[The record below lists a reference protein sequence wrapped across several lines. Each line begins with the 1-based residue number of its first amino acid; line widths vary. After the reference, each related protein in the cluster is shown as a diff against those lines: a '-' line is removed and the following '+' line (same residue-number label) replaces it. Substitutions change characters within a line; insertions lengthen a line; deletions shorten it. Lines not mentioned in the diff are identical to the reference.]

1 MKNWINYHHLLYFK
15 LIAEEQ
21 SVSKAAEKLRLS
33 QSTLSA
39 QLKQFEETL
48 GVKLFDRQHKKLN
61 LTDQG
66 KVTLDYAK
74 NIFSMG
80 NELFEVLNDKMTP
93 SRTSL
98 QVGALDSIPKQV
110 TLEITKEAFKIGKCH
125 VSIVEGKADE
135 IFREL
140 VAHKLDLVISNY
152 IPTAIEIKGLVHR
165 VLSKQVVS
173 VFGAEKFTP
182 LRNDFPESI
191 EGQPFIMPTY
201 DSKLRYDLEHWLKTR
216 SIKIDSV
223 AESQDIGLKKLM
235 AVDGLGLIP
244 AASHTVTRQVLN
256 GELFEIGKLTS
267 MYEELSIVSA
277 QRKIE
282 NPIAK
287 VLFKTF
293 SLGPS

>member
-15 LIAEEQ
+15 LIAEED

-48 GVKLFDRQHKKLN
+48 GVKLFERQHKRLI

-66 KVTLDYAK
+66 KVALDYAK

-80 NELFEVLNDKMTP
+80 NELFEVLNDKIVP

-98 QVGALDSIPKQV
+98 HVGALDSVPKQV
-110 TLEITKEAFKIGKCH
+110 TLQITKEAFKIGKCH
-125 VSIVEGKADE
+125 VSIIEGKADE

-140 VAHKLDLVISNY
+140 IAHKLDLVITNY
-152 IPTAIEIKGLVHR
+152 IPTAIEVKGLVHR
-165 VLSKQVVS
+165 VLSNRVVS
-173 VFGAEKFTP
+173 VFGSEKYKP
-182 LRNDFPESI
+182 LRKGFPDSL

-216 SIKIDSV
+216 KLKVDPV

-235 AVDGLGLIP
+235 AIDGLGLIP
-244 AASHTVTRQVLN
+244 AASHTVNRQVLK

-267 MYEELSIVSA
+267 MNEEIFLVTA
-277 QRKIE
+277 QRRIE

-293 SLGPS
+293 GV

>member
-15 LIAEEQ
+15 LIAEED
-21 SVSKAAEKLRLS
+21 SVSKAAKKLRLS
-33 QSTLSA
+33 QSTLSV

-48 GVKLFDRQHKKLN
+48 GVKLFDRHHKKLV

-74 NIFSMG
+74 SIFSLG

-93 SRTSL
+93 SRTTL
-98 QVGALDSIPKQV
+98 HVGALDSVPKQI
-110 TLEITKEAFKIGKCH
+110 TLQITKAAFKIGKCH
-125 VSIVEGKADE
+125 VSILEGKADV

-140 VAHKLDLVISNY
+140 TAHKLDLAISNF
-152 IPTAIEIKGLVHR
+152 IPTAVEVKGLVHR
-165 VLSKQVVS
+165 VISDRVVS
-173 VFGAEKFTP
+173 VFGAASFKI
-182 LRNDFPESI
+182 LRKGFPESLQ
-191 EGQPFIMPTY
+191 GQPFIMPTY
-201 DSKLRYDLEHWLKTR
+201 DSKMRYDLDHWLRTR
-216 SIKIDSV
+216 AIKVDAV

-235 AVDGLGLIP
+235 AIDGLGLIP
-244 AASHTVTRQVLN
+244 AATHTVNRQILN

-267 MYEELSIVSA
+267 MNEELYLVSA

-287 VLFKTF
+287 ILFKAF
-293 SLGPS
+293 SV

>member
-15 LIAEEQ
+15 LIAEED
-21 SVSKAAEKLRLS
+21 SVSKAARKLRLS
-33 QSTLSA
+33 QSTLSV

-48 GVKLFDRQHKKLN
+48 GVQLFERHHKRLV

-74 NIFSMG
+74 SIFSLG

-93 SRTSL
+93 SRTTL
-98 QVGALDSIPKQV
+98 HVGALDSVPKQV
-110 TLEITKEAFKIGKCH
+110 TLQITKAAFKIGNCH
-125 VSIVEGKADE
+125 VSILEGKADE

-140 VAHKLDLVISNY
+140 TAHKLDLVISNF
-152 IPTAIEIKGLVHR
+152 IPTAIEVKGLVHR
-165 VLSKQVVS
+165 VLSNRVVS
-173 VFGAEKFTP
+173 IFGAENFKV
-182 LRNDFPESI
+182 LRRDFPDSLQ
-191 EGQPFIMPTY
+191 GQPFIMPTY
-201 DSKLRYDLEHWLKTR
+201 DSKMRYDLDHWLRTR
-216 SIKIDSV
+216 AIKVDAV

-235 AVDGLGLIP
+235 AIDGLGLIP
-244 AASHTVTRQVLN
+244 AATHAVNRQILN

-267 MYEELSIVSA
+267 MNEELYLVSA

-287 VLFKTF
+287 LLFKTF
-293 SLGPS
+293 NV

>member
-1 MKNWINYHHLLYFK
+1 MRNWINYHHLLYFK
-15 LIAEEQ
+15 LIAEED

-39 QLKQFEETL
+39 QLKQFEDTL
-48 GVKLFDRQHKKLN
+48 GVKLFERHHKKLV

-66 KVTLDYAK
+66 KVTLEYAK

-93 SRTSL
+93 SRISL
-98 QVGALDSIPKQV
+98 HVGALDSVPKQV
-110 TLEITKEAFKIGKCH
+110 TLQITKEAFKIGKCH
-125 VSIVEGKADE
+125 VSIIEGRADE

-140 VAHKLDLVISNY
+140 TAHRLDLVITNF
-152 IPTAIEIKGLVHR
+152 IPTAIEVKGLVHR
-165 VLSKQVVS
+165 VLSNRVVS
-173 VFGAEKFTP
+173 IFGAEKFKP
-182 LRNDFPESI
+182 LRKGFPESI
-191 EGQPFIMPTY
+191 QGQPFIMPTY
-201 DSKLRYDLEHWLKTR
+201 DSKMRYNLEHWLKTR
-216 SIKIDSV
+216 SIKIDAV

-235 AVDGLGLIP
+235 AIDGLGLIP
-244 AASHTVTRQVLN
+244 AASHTVNRQVLS

-267 MYEELSIVSA
+267 MHEELYLVSA

-287 VLFKTF
+287 ALFKTF
-293 SLGPS
+293 EV

>member
-15 LIAEEQ
+15 LIAEEN

-39 QLKQFEETL
+39 QLKQFEDTL
-48 GVKLFDRQHKKLN
+48 GVRLFERQHKKLI

-66 KVTLDYAK
+66 RITLDYAK
-74 NIFSMG
+74 SIFNMG
-80 NELFEVLNDKMTP
+80 NELFEVLNDQMTP

-98 QVGALDSIPKQV
+98 HVGALDSVPKQV
-110 TLEITKEAFKIGKCH
+110 TLQMTKEAFKIGKCH
-125 VSIVEGKADE
+125 VSIMEGRADE

-140 VAHKLDLVISNY
+140 SAHRLDLVVTNFM
-152 IPTAIEIKGLVHR
+152 PTAADIKGLVHR
-165 VLSKQVVS
+165 VISNQSVS
-173 VFGAEKFTP
+173 IFGAQKFKP
-182 LRNDFPESI
+182 LRKNFPESI

-201 DSKLRYDLEHWLKTR
+201 DSQLRYDLEHWLKTR
-216 SIKIDSV
+216 SIKVDSV

-244 AASHTVTRQVLN
+244 AAAHTVNRQVLS

-267 MYEELSIVSA
+267 LHEKLFLVSA
-277 QRKIE
+277 QRKVE
-282 NPIAK
+282 NHVARA
-287 VLFKTF
+287 LFKSF
-293 SLGPS
+293 EL

>member
-15 LIAEEQ
+15 LIAEED

-39 QLKQFEETL
+39 QLKQFEDTM
-48 GVKLFDRQHKKLN
+48 GVKLFERNHKKLT

-66 KVTLDYAK
+66 RVTLDYAK
-74 NIFSMG
+74 NIFSLG
-80 NELFEVLNDKMTP
+80 NELYEVLNDKMTP
-93 SRTSL
+93 SRVSL

-110 TLEITKEAFKIGKCH
+110 TLQITKAAYKVGKCH
-125 VSIVEGKADE
+125 VSVLEGKADE

-140 VAHKLDLVISNY
+140 TAHKLDLVISNF
-152 IPTAIEIKGLVHR
+152 IPTATDIKGLVHR
-165 VLSKQVVS
+165 TLSNRVVS
-173 VFGAEKFTP
+173 LFGAEKYKP
-182 LRNDFPESI
+182 LRKGFPESI
-191 EGQPFIMPTY
+191 VGQPMIMPTY
-201 DSKLRYDLEHWLKTR
+201 DSKLRYDLDHWLKTR
-216 SIKIDSV
+216 SIKIDPV

-235 AVDGLGLIP
+235 AIDGIGLIP
-244 AASHTVTRQVLN
+244 AATHTVNRQILG

-267 MYEELSIVSA
+267 IHEELFLVSA

-287 VLFKTF
+287 ELFKSF
-293 SLGPS
+293 EV

>member
-1 MKNWINYHHLLYFK
+1 MRNWINYHHLLYFK
-15 LIAEEQ
+15 IIAEED

-39 QLKQFEETL
+39 QLKQFEDTL
-48 GVKLFDRQHKKLN
+48 GVMLFERHHKKLV

-98 QVGALDSIPKQV
+98 HVGALDSIPKQV
-110 TLEITKEAFKIGKCH
+110 TLQITKEAFKIGKCH
-125 VSIVEGKADE
+125 VSIIEGKSDE

-140 VAHKLDLVISNY
+140 TAHRIDLVITNF
-152 IPTAIEIKGLVHR
+152 IPTAIELKGLVHR
-165 VLSKQVVS
+165 VLSNRVVS
-173 VFGAEKFTP
+173 LFGAKKFIS
-182 LRNDFPESI
+182 LRKGFPESI
-191 EGQPFIMPTY
+191 QGQPFIMPTY
-201 DSKLRYDLEHWLKTR
+201 DSKMRYDLEHWLKTR
-216 SIKIDSV
+216 SIKVDPV

-235 AVDGLGLIP
+235 AIEGLGLIP
-244 AASHTVTRQVLN
+244 AAIHTVNRQVLS

-267 MYEELSIVSA
+267 MYEELHLVSA

-287 VLFKTF
+287 ILFKTF
-293 SLGPS
+293 EV

>member
-15 LIAEEQ
+15 LIAEED

-39 QLKQFEETL
+39 QLKQFEDTL
-48 GVKLFDRQHKKLN
+48 GVKLFDRQHKKLI

-74 NIFSMG
+74 NIFAMG

-93 SRTSL
+93 SRTTL
-98 QVGALDSIPKQV
+98 HVGALDSVPKQV
-110 TLEITKEAFKIGKCH
+110 TLQITKDAFKIDKCH
-125 VSIVEGKADE
+125 VSIIEGKSDE

-140 VAHKLDLVISNY
+140 IAHKLDLVITNY
-152 IPTAIEIKGLVHR
+152 IPTATNVKGLVHR
-165 VLSKQVVS
+165 VLSNRVVS
-173 VFGAEKFTP
+173 VFGSEKYKV
-182 LRNDFPESI
+182 LRKGFPDSLED
-191 EGQPFIMPTY
+191 QPFIMPTY

-216 SIKIDSV
+216 SIKVDPV

-235 AVDGLGLIP
+235 AIDGLGLIP
-244 AASHTVTRQVLN
+244 AAIHTVNRQILN
-256 GELFEIGKLTS
+256 GELFEIGKLSTIN
-267 MYEELSIVSA
+267 EELYLVSA
-277 QRKIE
+277 QRRIE

-287 VLFKTF
+287 ALFKTF
-293 SLGPS
+293 AL

>member
-1 MKNWINYHHLLYFK
+1 MRNWINYHHLLYFK
-15 LIAEEQ
+15 LIAEED

-39 QLKQFEETL
+39 QLKQFEDTL
-48 GVKLFDRQHKKLN
+48 GVKLFERHHKKLV

-66 KVTLDYAK
+66 KVTLEYAK

-93 SRTSL
+93 SRISL
-98 QVGALDSIPKQV
+98 HVGALDSVPKQV
-110 TLEITKEAFKIGKCH
+110 TLQITKEAFKIGKCH
-125 VSIVEGKADE
+125 VSIIEGRADE

-140 VAHKLDLVISNY
+140 TAHRLDLVITNF
-152 IPTAIEIKGLVHR
+152 IPTAIEVKGLVHR
-165 VLSKQVVS
+165 VLSNRVVS
-173 VFGAEKFTP
+173 IFGAEKFKP
-182 LRNDFPESI
+182 LRKGFPESI
-191 EGQPFIMPTY
+191 QGQPFVMPTY
-201 DSKLRYDLEHWLKTR
+201 DSKMRYNLEHWLKTR
-216 SIKIDSV
+216 SIKIDAV

-235 AVDGLGLIP
+235 AIDGLGLIP
-244 AASHTVTRQVLN
+244 AASHTVNRQVLS

-267 MYEELSIVSA
+267 MHEELYLVSA

-287 VLFKTF
+287 ALFKTF
-293 SLGPS
+293 EV

>member
-1 MKNWINYHHLLYFK
+1 MRNWINYHHLLYFK
-15 LIAEEQ
+15 LIAEQ
-21 SVSKAAEKLRLS
+21 DSVSKAAEKLRLS

-39 QLKQFEETL
+39 QLKQFEDTL
-48 GVKLFDRQHKKLN
+48 GVKLFERHHKKLV

-98 QVGALDSIPKQV
+98 QVGALDSVPKQV
-110 TLEITKEAFKIGKCH
+110 TLQITKEALRIGKCH
-125 VSIVEGKADE
+125 VSIVEGKSDE

-140 VAHKLDLVISNY
+140 TAHRLDLVITNF
-152 IPTAIEIKGLVHR
+152 IPTAVEVKGLVHK
-165 VLSKQVVS
+165 VLSNRVVS
-173 VFGAEKFTP
+173 VFGAEKFKP
-182 LRNDFPESI
+182 LRKGFPESI
-191 EGQPFIMPTY
+191 QGQPFIMPTY
-201 DSKLRYDLEHWLKTR
+201 DSKMRYDLEHWLKTR
-216 SIKIDSV
+216 SIKVDAI

-235 AVDGLGLIP
+235 AIDGLGLIP
-244 AASHTVTRQVLN
+244 AASHTVNRQVLG

-267 MYEELSIVSA
+267 MNEELYLVSA

-293 SLGPS
+293 EV

>member
-1 MKNWINYHHLLYFK
+1 MLYFK
-15 LIAEEQ
+15 LIAEED
-21 SVSKAAEKLRLS
+21 SVSKAAQKLRLS

-39 QLKQFEETL
+39 QLKQFEDNL
-48 GVKLFDRQHKKLN
+48 GVKLFDRHHKKLV

-80 NELFEVLNDKMTP
+80 SELFEVLNDKMTP

-98 QVGALDSIPKQV
+98 HVGALDSVPKQV
-110 TLEITKEAFKIGKCH
+110 TLEITKQAFKVGNCH
-125 VSIVEGKADE
+125 VSILEGKADE

-140 VAHKLDLVISNY
+140 IAHKLDLVITNF
-152 IPTAIEIKGLVHR
+152 IPTAIDVKGLVHR
-165 VLSKQVVS
+165 VLSKRVVS
-173 VFGAEKFTP
+173 IFGAESYKN
-182 LRNDFPESI
+182 LRKGFPESLQ
-191 EGQPFIMPTY
+191 GQPFIMPTY

-216 SIKIDSV
+216 SIKVDPV

-235 AVDGLGLIP
+235 AIDGLGLIP
-244 AASHTVTRQVLN
+244 AAEHTVHRQVLN

-267 MYEELSIVSA
+267 MYEQLYIVSA

-287 VLFKTF
+287 ILFKTF
-293 SLGPS
+293 EL

>member
-1 MKNWINYHHLLYFK
+1 MRNWINYHHLLYFK
-15 LIAEEQ
+15 LIAEED
-21 SVSKAAEKLRLS
+21 SVSKAAEKLRLN

-48 GVKLFDRQHKKLN
+48 GVKLFERHHKKLV

-80 NELFEVLNDKMTP
+80 SELLEVLNDKITP

-98 QVGALDSIPKQV
+98 QVGALDSIPKQI
-110 TLEITKEAFKIGKCH
+110 TLQITKDAFKMGKCH
-125 VSIVEGKADE
+125 VSIIEGKSDE

-140 VAHKLDLVISNY
+140 TAHKLDLVITNF

-165 VLSKQVVS
+165 VLSKKS
-173 VFGAEKFTP
+173 ISIFGAEKFKP
-182 LRNDFPESI
+182 LRKGFPQSLQD
-191 EGQPFIMPTY
+191 QPFIMPTY
-201 DSKLRYDLEHWLKTR
+201 DSKMRYDIEHWLKTR
-216 SIKIDSV
+216 SIQIDPI
-223 AESQDIGLKKLM
+223 AESQDISLKKLM
-235 AVDGLGLIP
+235 AIDGLGLIP
-244 AASHTVTRQVLN
+244 LASHSVNRQIHN

-267 MYEELSIVSA
+267 VFENLYLVSA

-287 VLFKTF
+287 ALFKTF
-293 SLGPS
+293 EV

>member
-15 LIAEEQ
+15 LIAEED

-39 QLKQFEETL
+39 QLKQFEDTM
-48 GVKLFDRQHKKLN
+48 GVKFFERNHKKLT

-74 NIFSMG
+74 NIFSLG
-80 NELFEVLNDKMTP
+80 NELYEVLNDKMTP
-93 SRTSL
+93 SRVSL

-110 TLEITKEAFKIGKCH
+110 TLQITKAAYKVGKCH
-125 VSIVEGKADE
+125 VSVLEGKADE

-140 VAHKLDLVISNY
+140 TAHKLDLVISNF
-152 IPTAIEIKGLVHR
+152 IPTATDIKGLIHR
-165 VLSKQVVS
+165 TLSNRVVS
-173 VFGAEKFTP
+173 LFGSEKYKP
-182 LRNDFPESI
+182 LRKGFPESI
-191 EGQPFIMPTY
+191 IGQPMIMPTY
-201 DSKLRYDLEHWLKTR
+201 DSKLRYDLDHWLKTR
-216 SIKIDSV
+216 SIKIDPV

-235 AVDGLGLIP
+235 AIDGIGLIP
-244 AASHTVTRQVLN
+244 AATHTVNRQILG

-267 MYEELSIVSA
+267 IHEELFLVSA

-287 VLFKTF
+287 ELFKTF
-293 SLGPS
+293 EI